1 MLTVIKVNSKV
12 FLIGLL
18 IVLCSFV
25 VSAADFD
32 IDIPDSEDYCNC
44 DADCEDADYYESCLV
59 EGHDWLA
66 VTNTKSGEYM
76 DEAHDAGYNG
86 VCVIV
91 KLGKEVIRK
100 PISNDCEFTYEA
112 SEDEDEEK
120 LEEEEDA
127 DDGLE
132 IVIAA
137 DDEDDDEPVVEDEDD
152 GAEIEVVTEE
162 DEDEKNLTV
171 KTFFGVDVFQDGE
184 GVSGPMNNATRVAIA
199 VVAIC
204 FFVLIGWLA
213 YLFKS
218 K

>member
-1 MLTVIKVNSKV
+1 VSSKV
-12 FLIGLL
+12 FFIGLL

-25 VSAADFD
+25 VCAADFD

-59 EGHDWLA
+59 EGHEWLA
-66 VTNTKSGEYM
+66 ATNTKSGEYM

-91 KLGKEVIRK
+91 KLGKEIIRK

-112 SEDEDEEK
+112 SEDEDEEE
-120 LEEEEDA
+120 LEDETDA

-132 IVIAA
+132 IEIDTA
-137 DDEDDDEPVVEDEDD
+137 EDDDESVVEDEEDE
-152 GAEIEVVTEE
+152 AETEVVTEE
-162 DEDEKNLTV
+162 EEDKKNLTV
-171 KTFFGVDVFQDGE
+171 KTFFGVDVFKDGE
-184 GVSGPMNNATRVAIA
+184 GVSGPMNNATRIAIA
-199 VVAIC
+199 VVAIG